1 VFLSPAEIKQQQ
13 LREKRGAYERED
25 VDALIDNVI
34 GSYQH
39 VWLERDRLKARVDE
53 LESDLARTKELEQL
67 LRDGLASAQ
76 RAAEQ
81 VKEEA
86 EQQVAGVLE
95 KAQADAEALVADARA
110 KAEEIVAESRTTRDR
125 LEEETTRLER
135 ANHDVRERY
144 KAFLQDALAVI
155 EGTSTH
161 KAVTPEAAAAQ
172 ADESAPVAE
181 PEELEAPVGWLAT
194 VPLTAV
200 ATDEVAEGIERPE
213 AETEAEPEA
222 EVAAEDEEEEEE
234 GATVLLSAVRPAEP
248 AEEEPAAQ
256 ATPDP
261 EPEPEPEPV
270 SEAEAEIE
278 PEPEQ
283 AAASVEDAATD
294 EQAFGSLRIAEPEPE
309 SEPEPVAEAEPVA
322 AVEEEPEPVAE
333 PEPEPELEPAAES
346 EPDATPEAT
355 DEPVDEATAEPEP
368 VAEAEPEPEPEPE
381 EESFADEA
389 YMTFQAVPAVKIPEP
404 EPEPEA
410 TDDEPSG
417 EDAYEDWSPKK
428 HRNDG

>member
-53 LESDLARTKELEQL
+53 LERDLARTKELEQL

-86 EQQVAGVLE
+86 EQQVAGVVE
-95 KAQADAEALVADARA
+95 KAKADAETLLADARA
-110 KAEEIVAESRTTRDR
+110 KAEEIVAESRETRDK

-144 KAFLQDALAVI
+144 KAFLQEALAVI
-155 EGTSTH
+155 EGTSAH
-161 KAVTPEAAAAQ
+161 RAVTPEQAAEAK

-200 ATDEVAEGIERPE
+200 ATDEVAESIERPE
-213 AETEAEPEA
+213 PEPEPAAEAEPEA
-222 EVAAEDEEEEEE
+222 EPEEDEEE
-234 GATVLLSAVRPAEP
+234 GATVLLSAVAEP
-248 AEEEPAAQ
+248 EPEPEPQAETKPEPEPVAAAEDEPTDEDAAGRLRLAEPEPAPEPEPVEEAE
-256 ATPDP
+256 AAPEAEAVP
-261 EPEPEPEPV
+261 EPEPEPEP
-270 SEAEAEIE
+270 E
-278 PEPEQ
+278 P
-283 AAASVEDAATD
+283 AA
-294 EQAFGSLRIAEPEPE
+294 AEPEPP
-309 SEPEPVAEAEPVA
+309 S
-322 AVEEEPEPVAE
+322 EEEPP
-333 PEPEPELEPAAES
+333 
-346 EPDATPEAT
+346 
-355 DEPVDEATAEPEP
+355 
-368 VAEAEPEPEPEPE
+368 PE
-381 EESFADEA
+381 EEPLADEA
-389 YMTFQAVPAVKIPEP
+389 YMTFRAVPAVKIAEP
-404 EPEPEA
+404 EPAEPEA
-410 TDDEPSG
+410 EDDEAPG

-428 HRNDG
+428 G

>member
-13 LREKRGAYERED
+13 LREKRGAYDRED

-76 RAAEQ
+76 RAADQ

-95 KAQADAEALVADARA
+95 KAQADAEALLAEARA
-110 KAEEIVAESRTTRDR
+110 KADEIVAESRTTRDK

-161 KAVTPEAAAAQ
+161 TAVTPEAAAAQ

-213 AETEAEPEA
+213 AEVESDAEVESEAEAEPEA
-222 EVAAEDEEEEEE
+222 VVEDEEEEEE

-248 AEEEPAAQ
+248 VEEEPQPTAEL
-256 ATPDP
+256 TP
-261 EPEPEPEPV
+261 EPEPAPVAEPEAQLVPEPEDAANEQAFGSLHVAEPEPEPV
-270 SEAEAEIE
+270 AETE
-278 PEPEQ
+278 P
-283 AAASVEDAATD
+283 
-294 EQAFGSLRIAEPEPE
+294 
-309 SEPEPVAEAEPVA
+309 
-322 AVEEEPEPVAE
+322 EPEPVAE
-333 PEPEPELEPAAES
+333 PEPEPEPEPELQPAAE
-346 EPDATPEAT
+346 A
-355 DEPVDEATAEPEP
+355 EPVAEPEPEPEP
-368 VAEAEPEPEPEPE
+368 VAEPEPE

-404 EPEPEA
+404 EPEPEPEA
-410 TDDEPSG
+410 SDDEPSG

-428 HRNDG
+428 HRSDG

>member
-53 LESDLARTKELEQL
+53 LEGDLARTKELEQL

-86 EQQVAGVLE
+86 EQQVAGVVE
-95 KAQADAEALVADARA
+95 KATADAEKLLAEARA
-110 KAEEIVAESRTTRDR
+110 QAEEIVAESRETRDK

-144 KAFLQDALAVI
+144 KAFLQEALAVI
-155 EGTSTH
+155 EGTAAH
-161 KAVTPEAAAAQ
+161 KAVTPEQAAAAK

-200 ATDEVAEGIERPE
+200 ATDEVAESIEHPE
-213 AETEAEPEA
+213 PAPESAAEEEPAAEPE
-222 EVAAEDEEEEEE
+222 EEEEEE
-234 GATVLLSAVRPAEP
+234 GATVLLSAVAQP
-248 AEEEPAAQ
+248 EPAAEE
-256 ATPDP
+256 
-261 EPEPEPEPV
+261 EPEPEPEP
-270 SEAEAEIE
+270 
-278 PEPEQ
+278 
-283 AAASVEDAATD
+283 AAAAEEDEPTDEDAVAR
-294 EQAFGSLRIAEPEPE
+294 LR
-309 SEPEPVAEAEPVA
+309 
-322 AVEEEPEPVAE
+322 VAE
-333 PEPEPELEPAAES
+333 PEPEI
-346 EPDATPEAT
+346 
-355 DEPVDEATAEPEP
+355 V
-368 VAEAEPEPEPEPE
+368 EPEPEPEAETAPEPEPEPQPEPAPAAAEPEPPE
-381 EESFADEA
+381 EEPFADEA
-389 YMTFQAVPAVKIPEP
+389 YMTFRSVPAVKAPEP
-404 EPEPEA
+404 EPAQPEA
-410 TDDEPSG
+410 EGDEPPG

-428 HRNDG
+428 S

>member
-13 LREKRGAYERED
+13 LREKRGAYDRED

-53 LESDLARTKELEQL
+53 LDSDLARTKELEQL

-81 VKEEA
+81 VKVEA

-95 KAQADAEALVADARA
+95 KAQADAEALLAEARA
-110 KAEEIVAESRTTRDR
+110 KAEEIVAESRTTRDK

-135 ANHDVRERY
+135 ANQDVRERY

-161 KAVTPEAAAAQ
+161 TAVTPEAAAAQ

-200 ATDEVAEGIERPE
+200 ATDEVADSIERPE
-213 AETEAEPEA
+213 AEVESEAEPEA
-222 EVAAEDEEEEEE
+222 AVEDEEEEEE

-248 AEEEPAAQ
+248 VEEEPQPTAEL
-256 ATPDP
+256 P
-261 EPEPEPEPV
+261 PEPEPV
-270 SEAEAEIE
+270 AEPEAQLA
-278 PEPEQ
+278 PEPE
-283 AAASVEDAATD
+283 DAAD
-294 EQAFGSLRIAEPEPE
+294 EQAFGSLHVAEP
-309 SEPEPVAEAEPVA
+309 EPEPVAET
-322 AVEEEPEPVAE
+322 EPEPVAE
-333 PEPEPELEPAAES
+333 PEPEPEPEPELEPA
-346 EPDATPEAT
+346 
-355 DEPVDEATAEPEP
+355 
-368 VAEAEPEPEPEPE
+368 AEAEPEPTPATTAEPVAEATAEPASEPEPAAEAEPEAEPESEPVAEPEPE

-404 EPEPEA
+404 QPEPEPEPEA
-410 TDDEPSG
+410 SDDEPSG

-428 HRNDG
+428 HRSDR